1 MARSAEEIAE
11 DLGRSI
17 EQTDPSW
24 DIDQGPIPDLF
35 IRPIAGQINLAETEA
50 EELRLLFSLQFPD
63 VATEEEIRNALRNY
77 GSEPGVGDR
86 STHIQYFMRFTR
98 PTSDVLIPVGT
109 LVSNNSGDLVYRTLN
124 AVTMLA
130 DSAES
135 YFNADRGTFE
145 VTTRVEAVG
154 FGEEYN
160 LPAFRVDSLLT
171 EIVGI
176 EATENRSKSKNGSAE
191 ESTVSQSNRLKEAML
206 GINLNAPGGVKKRIQ
221 NGLPG
226 RVSDV
231 SIVKS
236 SDREFVR
243 IIDKPSF
250 DVYSIGI
257 EPELYSESFDAFG
270 GQTEIILNKKPVLDV
285 QSVTVNNSPVSF
297 EFAPDG
303 TKETQKSLLSNDVV
317 IVSPLLPTDQVT
329 VTYNYNKLLEDINS
343 QVLNNGEEFLFEVN
357 YLLRSPIAVYPVLSA
372 EIKTLPSYD
381 FETVQNSILERLE
394 AIFTFTTFQEI
405 KTAGEVKED
414 ILGNISGI
422 RSFRWTEFRRS
433 SGSLTDI
440 EPILYGK
447 NEISEFDP
455 TLINIKS
462 VR

>member
-11 DLGRSI
+11 DLGISI
-17 EQTDPSW
+17 EQTDSSW

-35 IRPIAGQINLAETEA
+35 IRPVAGQINLAETEA

-98 PTSDVLIPVGT
+98 PTSDITIPVGT

-124 AVTMLA
+124 AVTMEVASA
-130 DSAES
+130 DT

-191 ESTVSQSNRLKEAML
+191 ESTTSQSNRLKEAML
-206 GINLNAPGGVKKRIQ
+206 GINLNAPGGIKKRIQ
-221 NGLPG
+221 DGLPE

-231 SIVKS
+231 NIVKA
-236 SDREFVR
+236 SDKEFVR

-250 DVYSIGI
+250 DIYNIGT
-257 EPELYSESFDAFG
+257 EPELYSENFDAFG
-270 GQTEIILNKKPVLDV
+270 GQTEIVLNKKPVLDV
-285 QSVTVNNSPVSF
+285 QSVVVNGSPVSF
-297 EFAPDG
+297 EFAPDS
-303 TKETQKSLLSNDVV
+303 TKETQKSLASNDVV
-317 IVSPLLPTDQVT
+317 VVSSLLATDQVT
-329 VTYNYNKLLEDINS
+329 VTYNYNKLLEDINE
-343 QVLNNGEEFLFEVN
+343 QVLNNGEDFLFEVD
-357 YLLRSPIAVYPVLSA
+357 YLLRSPLSVYPVLEA

-394 AIFTFTTFQEI
+394 SIFTFTKFLEI
-405 KTAGEVKED
+405 KTAGEIKEE
-414 ILGNISGI
+414 ILGSISGI
-422 RSFRWTEFRRS
+422 RSFKWAEFRRS

-440 EPILYGK
+440 EPIIYGK

-455 TLINIKS
+455 SMISIKT